1 MVQGIYGLQG
11 QADATSLSLANMY
24 NQNSKNLQNSLIASW
39 YSAANLNTVAQALDD
54 SLGNAL
60 GRGYD
65 VSSLVNSMNSI
76 GDAAANAANKV
87 RDLMAAINGNG
98 KTTPEDTN
106 YGIAINGHSVVKDL
120 TKEAAYK
127 LKATQYKHDYYYI
140 YSYAKGGLVTKDDS
154 NPLNYI
160 AKSVGED
167 TLIAA
172 KDGELVLTPAEAEAF
187 LKLAPNM
194 ESFNRFIPRI
204 TPDSFVNSIPLIENA
219 PPSVQ
224 IHYDNLVQVQ
234 GDVNNS
240 NIREM
245 KTIVNDAIT
254 KQFNKFNSDLY
265 KAGVR

>member
-1 MVQGIYGLQG
+1 MVTLP
-11 QADATSLSLANMY
+11 N
-24 NQNSKNLQNSLIASW
+24 
-39 YSAANLNTVAQALDD
+39 
-54 SLGNAL
+54 
-60 GRGYD
+60 GRTF
-65 VSSLVNSMNSI
+65 V
-76 GDAAANAANKV
+76 
-87 RDLMAAINGNG
+87 
-98 KTTPEDTN
+98 TTR
-106 YGIAINGHSVVKDL
+106 AKA
-120 TKEAAYK
+120 EAAKYVPK
-127 LKATQYKHDYYYI
+127 
-140 YSYAKGGLVTKDDS
+140 YAKGGLVTKDDS

-204 TPDSFVNSIPLIENA
+204 TPDSFVNNIPLIENV